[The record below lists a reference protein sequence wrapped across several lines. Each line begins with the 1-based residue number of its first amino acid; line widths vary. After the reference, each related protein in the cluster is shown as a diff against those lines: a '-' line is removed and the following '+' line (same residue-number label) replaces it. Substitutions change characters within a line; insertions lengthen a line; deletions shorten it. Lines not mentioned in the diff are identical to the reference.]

1 MERLSSLAN
10 TACECDDDYLVSLG
24 REGDRNVGRFSEKP
38 KRLRCPFLESAKQ

>member
-1 MERLSSLAN
+1 MERLPSLAN
-10 TACECDDDYLVSLG
+10 TACDDDYLVSLG